1 MRYDGFWGDEFEG
14 AEVPAAELPLAPDGR
29 HTGDIIK
36 AKYEDLKFMV
46 DEAKNPTGKT
56 LVIEIDVPKAQPV
69 KANVPCHWRGLTEAV
84 CKSAGVHPPQRG
96 EDWDE
101 KQLLGRTVTIETK
114 HVVANS
120 GKEYVRIEK
129 WHPGPAPLP
138 AEVAKRAPARTP
150 AAKVTA
156 GLDADDIPF

>member
-1 MRYDGFWGDEFEG
+1 MRFDDYWGDEFDG
-14 AEVPAAELPLAPDGR
+14 AAVPASELPMVPDGR
-29 HTGDIIK
+29 HTGEIIK
-36 AKYEDLKFMV
+36 AEFKDLKFKIS
-46 DEAKNPTGKT
+46 DANPTGAS
-56 LVIEIDVPKAQPV
+56 LVVKIDVPKAQPV
-69 KANVPCHWRGLTEAV
+69 EAIVPCHFRGLIETV
-84 CKSAGVHPPQRG
+84 CRAASVELPQKG
-96 EDWDE
+96 EDW
-101 KQLLGRTVTIETK
+101 QARCLLGRTVTIETVQGVGK
-114 HVVANS
+114 T